1 MKIKD
6 LTKEEL
12 ENMSYDDLAYMILK
26 EAGKKMKITD
36 LFAKVCKILELDDS
50 VFESQIADFFQL
62 LSTEKRFLQLENG
75 YWDLKENHSQKVV
88 IDDEDDEVFIESD
101 EEDEEI
107 EEDDDDIFDENSSD
121 DDDIMEDDLKD
132 LAVINPDDEEN
143 ENIE

>member
-6 LTKEEL
+6 LTKEDL

-26 EAGKKMKITD
+26 EAGSKMKINE
-36 LFAKVCKILELDDS
+36 LFKKVCDILGLSEN
-50 VFESQIADFFQL
+50 VFETQIADFFEL
-62 LSTEKRFLQLENG
+62 ISTEKRFLMLENG

-88 IDDEDDEVFIESD
+88 IDDEDEEDVFIDKDEEDQEDEESD
-101 EEDEEI
+101 EI
-107 EEDDDDIFDENSSD
+107 FDDDSD

-143 ENIE
+143 ENLD